1 MNRLPIGV
9 QADAALKLELCQL
22 ERGGGDQFVF
32 PDGYGVSVHR
42 RLAVNGDSGRCLF
55 RTGAAKKINADV
67 VAHDAG
73 EQTALGIS
81 PILRVARLA
90 ERRWLNAGPRWGP
103 QWVHTG
109 RLMQDL
115 GDVAALTQ
123 DAH

>member
-32 PDGYGVSVHR
+32 PDGYGVSAHR
-42 RLAVNGDSGRCLF
+42 RLTVNGDSGRCLF
-55 RTGAAKKINADV
+55 RTGAAKKIDADV

-73 EQTALGIS
+73 EQTTLGIR

-90 ERRWLNAGPRWGP
+90 ERRWLNAGPRRASHGVP
-103 QWVHTG
+103 TG
-109 RLMQDL
+109 RLWQDL
-115 GDVAALTQ
+115 GGLAARTQ
-123 DAH
+123 